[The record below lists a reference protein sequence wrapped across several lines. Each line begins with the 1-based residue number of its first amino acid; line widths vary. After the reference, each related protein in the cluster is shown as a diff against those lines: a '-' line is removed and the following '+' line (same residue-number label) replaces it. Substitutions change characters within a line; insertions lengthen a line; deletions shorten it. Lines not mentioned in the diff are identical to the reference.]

1 MSDKLT
7 KIEPQQA
14 IEKSAG
20 ITIEQAFQAAA
31 SKSLDKESLEV
42 MKQLLAM
49 DAVRK
54 FNEAFVRL
62 QSQLPVI
69 VASSTIS
76 NRGKYERYE
85 DIMDKD
91 GVGKILADNGFT
103 VSFDQDFKDNR
114 IIVTCLLAHV
124 GGHTRPNRYATR
136 VGGKSDSETQADSK
150 ASTTAKRNALI
161 QALNLTIRQ
170 DILNSENDASLEGDP
185 DEFVTKEQAA
195 ELERRVAET
204 NSDRQAF
211 LKFANSDK
219 FATIQANRY
228 PDLDASLRRKEKAG
242 K

>member
-1 MSDKLT
+1 MHQPPV
-7 KIEPQQA
+7 EHQ
-14 IEKSAG
+14 G
-20 ITIEQAFQAAA
+20 ITIEAAFHAA
-31 SKSLDKESLEV
+31 STKALDKESLGV
-42 MKQLLAM
+42 MKELLAM
-49 DAVRK
+49 DAQRK

-69 VASSTIS
+69 VASTAIPK
-76 NRGKYERYE
+76 RGKYERFE

-114 IIVTCLLAHV
+114 IIATCLLSHI

-136 VGGKSDSETQADSK
+136 IGGKADSDTQADSK

-170 DILNSENDASLEGDP
+170 DCLNSDEDAGLEGDP
-185 DEFVTKEQAA
+185 DEFVTKDQAA

-204 NSDRQAF
+204 NSDRAAF

-228 PDLDASLRRKEKAG
+228 SDLDGLLVRKEKAG
-242 K
+242 R

>member
-7 KIEPQQA
+7 KIEPQQGGLSVEQVFQA
-14 IEKSAG
+14 VIEKQISVEN
-20 ITIEQAFQAAA
+20 I
-31 SKSLDKESLEV
+31 EV
-42 MKQLLAM
+42 MKQLLAIS
-49 DAVRK
+49 AEQK

-69 VASSTIS
+69 VASSSIP

-114 IIVTCLLAHV
+114 IIATCKLSHV
-124 GGHTRPNRYATR
+124 GGHTRPNRYTTR
-136 VGGKSDSETQADSK
+136 VGGKADSDTQADSK

-170 DILNSENDASLEGDP
+170 DCLNEENDVSLEGNP
-185 DEFVTKEQAA
+185 DEFVTKEQAG

-204 NSDRQAF
+204 NSDKTAF
-211 LKFANSDK
+211 LKFANSEK

-228 PDLDASLRRKEKAG
+228 HDLNALLARKERAG
-242 K
+242 R